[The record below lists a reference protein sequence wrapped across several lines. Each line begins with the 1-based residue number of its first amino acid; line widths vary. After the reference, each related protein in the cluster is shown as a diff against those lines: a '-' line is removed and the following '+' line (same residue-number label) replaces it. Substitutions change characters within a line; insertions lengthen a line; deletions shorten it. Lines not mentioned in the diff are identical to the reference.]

1 MAKFVPLIP
10 SEENS
15 SAAWYTSVGAG
26 FASGLLK
33 TVEGIVS
40 LGAELV
46 DLGADSNSVATIEK
60 FFDDVNIFEDTAQE
74 RVAGKLVEVFT
85 QIGIPGGA
93 GFKLATK
100 LADKAI
106 KAKKAGTYANL
117 KGKSVMDGMKKA
129 KSLNDRIPDGT
140 KRFAAGVF
148 GGATGETLVAD
159 VEEIGTFGD
168 FFEGPTALDT
178 VEGEGRE
185 EAGRRLLNRLKFG
198 SESLFITPFVFGV
211 GKGGKAL
218 AKRGKDLAYSNSAF
232 ERWVD
237 KYIGSPFRP
246 RGDLPQEVF
255 ESEMAKAGL
264 KAKDTFRAKEIV
276 ENITKEVDEI
286 FPRTGKF
293 FDTSTNKEQVAFY
306 KKLNDVLFEG
316 DLSKPINPK
325 AIDDLSKFLK
335 NKEVSEE
342 AAQNIITNL
351 NSARGEFT
359 NLIQILNRNA
369 GTKKAAGAK
378 DLQAI
383 MKERIEGWLGGTYRI
398 FQKPRGLFKLFQKF
412 KPTDEAYARSV
423 NLFRRYL
430 AQTDKTR
437 KTPVKLEQD
446 QFGQFVPEGT
456 EYYERAKFL
465 VDDIVNQVQIKKK
478 PAGLPDVTYTDATA
492 MGKTKSFE
500 KAIGK
505 GSKVFREL
513 FGEIQDPRYS
523 IFNAM
528 TNLSAVAR
536 TASYFDD
543 ISLQNRQVQ
552 EAGGRGFFWETEDL
566 AKQAVNSPNTG
577 IEIVSIDTVTQKLPG
592 GNTLVSPL
600 AGKFTTKEI
609 ADGIKN
615 INDIGAGLTQVIRG
629 REGANPA
636 EKAATWFYRNLLLF
650 PKGVSQLA
658 KTVLSIPTHLRNF
671 FSAGAF
677 ASANGILF
685 EGLTNPTLLRKAFGE
700 GINVSGL
707 LKLGPNSPQAQ
718 QAYRELLELGV
729 VNSQVQ
735 IGDLIN
741 LLKDVTGNP
750 GVVSTD
756 SVLKP
761 FMSKLKKLG
770 QFFQGKYVAEDD
782 TWKITNY
789 VVELDRLKQAAV
801 KQGVELTPEAIQGLK
816 REAANIVKNTVP
828 NYAYVGSAVKTARI
842 LPIGNFM
849 SFPAEIIRTTSNIA
863 EQGIKELKHSRPT
876 RGSNV
881 TPYVIDAET
890 GQLVKNDNPM
900 YGTGFKRLSG
910 MAFTLGA
917 VPVIT
922 TEGAKAIYDV
932 TEEEIQAL
940 RQFVP
945 EWSKNSTLI
954 PIRTDDGELRYID
967 FSHSNAYDVIARPY
981 RTLVNN
987 IIAGEQNDQT
997 LLSGFVDG
1005 VTEASAEI
1013 MNPFISES
1021 IWTEA
1026 TADIIVRGGRT
1037 KEGRQL
1043 YTDQTPTGNK
1053 AAIRFLHLGQALAP
1067 SYRQFQRLGQAA
1079 FGTPTKRGDELSI
1092 GPELAGFMG
1101 LRPIKVDPLASMGFK
1116 IAEYQQGIRNAR
1128 REFTGGYFG
1137 ILRGGRIKP
1146 NDVIT
1151 AFYNSNRARFLV
1163 QQEMNKN
1170 INAANILGV
1179 DSTTL
1184 RTEFKDRQLSPK
1196 TFNNLA
1202 NGVFEP
1208 YFPSEDI
1215 RARFAE
1221 IARNIGD
1228 PNIYLEVAPTLRAM
1242 RSLFRTL
1249 PLTSGFDVELDDYLF
1264 ENISTPPLPQTGQP
1278 IVNQGGGV
1286 EGVDP
1291 TTNLTSTEQALLSPE
1306 EQIIRQRLRTT

>member
-46 DLGADSNSVATIEK
+46 DLGADSNSVATVEK

-264 KAKDTFRAKEIV
+264 KARDTFRAKEIV

-359 NLIQILNRNA
+359 NLIEILNRNA

-378 DLQAI
+378 DLQTI

-398 FQKPRGLFKLFQKF
+398 FQKPRGLFKLFQKY
-412 KPTDEAYARSV
+412 KPTDEAYANAI

-430 AQTDKTR
+430 ARTDKTR
-437 KTPVKLEQD
+437 TTAYDP
-446 QFGQFVPEGT
+446 GGS

-492 MGKTKSFE
+492 MSKTKSFE
-500 KAIGK
+500 KAMGK

-592 GNTLVSPL
+592 GSTLVSPL

-1179 DSTTL
+1179 DSTRL

-1249 PLTSGFDVELDDYLF
+1249 PLTGGFDVELDDYLF

>member
-46 DLGADSNSVATIEK
+46 DLGADSNSVATVEK

-398 FQKPRGLFKLFQKF
+398 FQKPRGLFKLFQKY

-437 KTPVKLEQD
+437 KTPVKLEKD

-592 GNTLVSPL
+592 GSTLVSPL

-1179 DSTTL
+1179 DSTRL